1 LNNEK
6 SSLIHSTLWL
16 GICLAIGII
25 ISTVIISNTVTRV
38 KLANQTITV
47 KGYAEKRISSDLI
60 VWKGVFSV
68 RGSELVEAYKS
79 LDHDLSLVKEYLVS
93 KGIAENE
100 IVVSSIRTRTI
111 YGRDAQGRPTDQVS
125 GYELEQQVEV
135 RSNQVDKIAAIAR
148 ESTELINKGVHFQS
162 LEPQYFYTK
171 LSDLKIEMLAAAT
184 KDARVRAE
192 QLAINSGSK
201 LGSLR
206 SASMGVLQITKAYS
220 TEVSDYGINDVT
232 SLEKD
237 IKAVV
242 TVSFS
247 ID

>member
-1 LNNEK
+1 LDNEN

-16 GICLAIGII
+16 GICLVIGLI

-47 KGYAEKRISSDLI
+47 KGYAEKRIRSDLI
-60 VWKGVFSV
+60 VWKGIFSV

-93 KGIAENE
+93 KGIAGSE
-100 IVVSSIRTRTI
+100 IVISSIRTRTI
-111 YGRDAQGRPTDQVS
+111 YTRDSRGMPTDQVS
-125 GYELEQQVEV
+125 GYELQQDVEI
-135 RSNQVDKIAAIAR
+135 RSPEVDKIAAIAR

-162 LEPQYFYTK
+162 QEPQYFYTK

-192 QLAINSGSK
+192 QLALNSGSK

-206 SASMGVLQITKAYS
+206 SAYMGVLQITKAYS
-220 TEVSDYGINDVT
+220 TEVSDYGINDVS